1 MNKIQHTELIF
12 YMHFFARFCV
22 SSQVTNVSWWCAHAD
37 ERIARTRAG
46 GSIHIPSRNPPQKL
60 KKLKIHGNIK
70 SKMFFSQCTY
80 SIVHSTLKFPKFQ

>member
-60 KKLKIHGNIK
+60 KKLKIRD
-70 SKMFFSQCTY
+70 
-80 SIVHSTLKFPKFQ
+80 STESMESMEFCQKNTMEI